1 MEMTMAR
8 GTKLMQAERLQRTG
22 GEVLRWSLVFLLV
35 FFGALKWTAAEAQ
48 AVAPFIDNS
57 PFLAWMGRALGRAG
71 ASEAIGI
78 IELTTA
84 VLIAVRRWSPG
95 AALAG
100 GALGTGTF
108 LTTLS
113 FLVTT
118 PNLGDGAAFLLK
130 DVTLLGAAV
139 WIAGEAWVSVE
150 TRQRPA

>member
-1 MEMTMAR
+1 MAN
-8 GTKLMQAERLQRTG
+8 GKNLAQAERLQRTG
-22 GEVLRWSLVFLLV
+22 GGVLRWSLVFLLV

-84 VLIAVRRWSPG
+84 VLIAVRRWSPA

-100 GALGTGTF
+100 GALGTITF

-139 WIAGEAWVSVE
+139 WIAGEAWVSLE
-150 TRQRPA
+150 GS

>member
-1 MEMTMAR
+1 MAS
-8 GTKLMQAERLQRTG
+8 GTNLAQAERLQRTG
-22 GEVLRWSLVFLLV
+22 GGVLRWSLVFLLV
-35 FFGALKWTAAEAQ
+35 FFGALKWTPAEAQ

-78 IELTTA
+78 IELATA
-84 VLIAVRRWSPG
+84 LLIAVRHWSPR

-118 PNLGDGAAFLLK
+118 PNLGAGAAFLMK

-139 WIAGEAWVSVE
+139 WIAGEAWVSLE
-150 TRQRPA
+150 S